1 MRPSLLAW
9 FLALI
14 PSAAVAGAPFW
25 AQHDSQRLDGKIFRI
40 VCSGTGPSIGFARQ
54 NALDSCKVS
63 AAQQLATDV
72 VVKSVSVTSE
82 TQAAFQ
88 QEVVNESQVTGL
100 SCTPKREETEET
112 DAEVKLWL
120 LCEFDLSKARIVA
133 ARPVDRHPDSASQ
146 LAGIL
151 SDERTV
157 LTLAVVPGCTDVIIR
172 GGSPARVVSCGG
184 LNPVSVVLRPDDR
197 ELTLRAKDYLPKT
210 LFLGPERAARDYVQV
225 YLEPNP

>member
-120 LCEFDLSKARIVA
+120 LCEF
-133 ARPVDRHPDSASQ
+133 
-146 LAGIL
+146 
-151 SDERTV
+151 
-157 LTLAVVPGCTDVIIR
+157 R